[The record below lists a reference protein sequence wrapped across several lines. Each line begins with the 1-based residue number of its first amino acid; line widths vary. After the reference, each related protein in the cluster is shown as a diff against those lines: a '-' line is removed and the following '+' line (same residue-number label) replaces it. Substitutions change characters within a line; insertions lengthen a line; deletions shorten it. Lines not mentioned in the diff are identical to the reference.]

1 MGCGGGESGQPSLPE
16 RPDIWVSSIT
26 INPDSKIKY
35 IGKTTDL
42 GITSISKV
50 EEIGGLQKISVGDT
64 IRGVR
69 IGAIKC
75 IFHGEDSSYGG
86 KQFMWRGRWGC
97 LAGRS
102 KYEIENAVKEDGAK
116 RYDYIHIAPVTISES
131 GPAPEASSPPR
142 VTAEGKSITKNDVV
156 GVYENKNGRTPV
168 KYIFHENG
176 KVTYKSIYVSN
187 TDVLGWKIVGNEVH
201 IINLIY
207 TKGTVT
213 VFRMYPNGVLKNVG
227 LVSRGRRMEFTQ
239 EKQITY
245 KKLKGKLAEL
255 ARLPVQ
261 EKECLKCKNIIK
273 FPGGEP
279 CPPCPKCGL
288 DLEALIKRQQML
300 SLRALIDRMARQGD
314 SQSQHF
320 LGERYQESDPVKSYA
335 WFSISA
341 RNGNDEAVKA
351 KRSVTKKMTPEQISK
366 AEALAKEMIEKN
378 ADLIKKEE

>member
-1 MGCGGGESGQPSLPE
+1 MKKLLLLMMAVVLVGCEGGE
-16 RPDIWVSSIT
+16 
-26 INPDSKIKY
+26 
-35 IGKTTDL
+35 
-42 GITSISKV
+42 
-50 EEIGGLQKISVGDT
+50 
-64 IRGVR
+64 
-69 IGAIKC
+69 
-75 IFHGEDSSYGG
+75 
-86 KQFMWRGRWGC
+86 
-97 LAGRS
+97 
-102 KYEIENAVKEDGAK
+102 
-116 RYDYIHIAPVTISES
+116 
-131 GPAPEASSPPR
+131 PAPEASSPPQ

-156 GVYENKNGRTPV
+156 GVYEKIMEGSQQ

-176 KVTYKSIYVSN
+176 KVTYKSIYGSK

-213 VFRMYPNGVLKNVG
+213 ICRIYPNGVLKEVG
-227 LVSRGRRMEFTQ
+227 LFSRGRRMEFTQ

-245 KKLKGKLAEL
+245 KKLKGKLAKL
-255 ARLPVQ
+255 ARLPIT
-261 EKECLKCKNIIK
+261 ERECLRCKTIIK
-273 FPGGEP
+273 FPDGEP

-288 DLEALIKRQQML
+288 DYEALIKRQQML
-300 SLRALIDRMARQGD
+300 SLRALTDRLARQGD

-351 KRSVTKKMTPEQISK
+351 KRSVAKKMTPEQISK